1 MFDHCGN
8 NPNSQS
14 TWLVAGDCRS
24 KTETFHF
31 SFPQQDVSVWERM
44 SEKRLGQVQEMAKV
58 EKTQSPQLYPL
69 VGSHQFPKLRKL
81 SRGSP
86 SCSSTCRFPA
96 VSPAM
101 NLLRCLPGCF
111 PPSPEG
117 WFSLWTFLSQGSVCS
132 SGRQSF
138 WHTDPLCPC
147 CQSCGTPETG
157 PCQVFVTWW
166 CPSWANSA
174 LLQELMVCSHGN

>member
-1 MFDHCGN
+1 MCQYEREWVKRGWGRFRKWPRWRRPRVHSCT
-8 NPNSQS
+8 P
-14 TWLVAGDCRS
+14 WL
-24 KTETFHF
+24 
-31 SFPQQDVSVWERM
+31 
-44 SEKRLGQVQEMAKV
+44 
-58 EKTQSPQLYPL
+58 
-69 VGSHQFPKLRKL
+69 GSNQFPKLRKL